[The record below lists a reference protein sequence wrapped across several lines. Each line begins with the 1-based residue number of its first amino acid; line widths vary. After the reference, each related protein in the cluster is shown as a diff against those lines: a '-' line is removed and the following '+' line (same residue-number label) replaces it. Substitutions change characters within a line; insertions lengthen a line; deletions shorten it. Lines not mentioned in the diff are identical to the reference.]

1 MKFEID
7 ARLLEDSIKICDLE
21 LSTLLLKND
30 KENPWFVLVPR
41 RFKASEIIDLNSEE
55 QGLLMEEISLV
66 SNFVKEYYEPFKIN
80 VANLG
85 NVVPQLHIHIIARY
99 ESDRA
104 FPNPIWNTQTQLK
117 FEPNEFENVKSN
129 FIEYI
134 E

>member
-7 ARLLEDSIKICDLE
+7 PRLLEDSIKICDLE
-21 LSTLLLKND
+21 LSTLILKND
-30 KENPWFVLVPR
+30 KENPWFVLIPR
-41 RFKASEIIDLNSEE
+41 RNRLTEIIDLNSEE
-55 QGLLMEEISLV
+55 QGLLMEEIALV

-129 FIEYI
+129 FLEYMG
-134 E
+134 